1 MVTVSAAPRST
12 TIVLASPSAGPFALT
27 FRLFEEDSV
36 KVYVD
41 GVESVAWTLSATF
54 IDGYDD
60 AATVTFGA
68 AVGSGSTIVIDSVMI
83 PAREDDLV
91 NGDRNLVAKLNAELA
106 VVWAALGELRRDA
119 DRALRGLVA
128 VDPVEDLDV
137 NLLASAGAS
146 ATAAAASAASA
157 AASASAAQ
165 TAENSLLEWKGAWVT
180 ATAYAPSDLVETG
193 GSTYVCIVAHT
204 SGTFATDLSGG
215 KWSLFAQ
222 KGSAGAGTGDLLAAN
237 NLSELASK
245 PTARTNLGLGAL
257 ATKTTAL
264 FADIDAAAV
273 VTSSETIAS
282 NNNNTTLP
290 TSAAVKSYADTAIAA
305 IQQFLHV
312 RDQKASGT
320 DAGTFTS
327 GSYVT
332 RTLNNTQT
340 NTISGASLAS
350 NRITLPAG
358 TYRILASVPAYRVN
372 AHKAILYNVTGAA
385 TTKVGTAESAP
396 NGAAA
401 VTRSMVSGQFTL
413 GVTSELEIRH
423 RCQTSF
429 ATNGF
434 GAASSFGDN
443 EVYTDVMIWKV
454 S

>member
-215 KWSLFAQ
+215 KWALFAQ

-290 TSAAVKSYADTAIAA
+290 TSAAVKSYADSAIAA

-312 RDQKASGT
+312 REQDVSGA
-320 DAGTFTS
+320 DGGTFTS
-327 GSYVT
+327 GSYIT
-332 RTLNNTQT
+332 RVLNSVAV
-340 NTISGASLAS
+340 NTITGASVTS
-350 NRITLPAG
+350 NKITLPAG
-358 TYRILASVPAYRVN
+358 TYRLMAYVPAHRVN
-372 AHKAILYNVTGAA
+372 AHKAILYNVTGATTIRVGSSAWAPSGA
-385 TTKVGTAESAP
+385 T
-396 NGAAA
+396 
-401 VTRSMVSGQFTL
+401 VTTYSVIIVQFSI
-413 GVTSELEIRH
+413 GVTSDLEIRH
-423 RCQTSF
+423 KCQTSM
-429 ATNGF
+429 ANEGF
-434 GAASSFGDN
+434 GKACALGDA

>member
-137 NLLASAGAS
+137 SLLASAGAS
-146 ATAAAASAASA
+146 ATAAAASAAAA

-165 TAENSLLEWKGAWVT
+165 TAENSLLEWKGAWLT
-180 ATAYAPSDLVETG
+180 GTPYAPSDLVETG
-193 GSTYVCIVAHT
+193 GSSYVCIVPHT
-204 SGTFATDLSGG
+204 SGTFATDLAAG
-215 KWSLFAQ
+215 KWQIMAE
-222 KGSAGAGTGDLLAAN
+222 KGAAGAGTGDMLKTE
-237 NLSELASK
+237 NLSGLANYT
-245 PTARTNLGLGAL
+245 TARSNMGLGAM
-257 ATKTTAL
+257 ATKASVA
-264 FADIDAAAV
+264 FADITGAAV
-273 VTSSETIAS
+273 VTSSETITS
-282 NNNNTTLP
+282 NNNDTTLP
-290 TSAAVKSYADTAIAA
+290 TSAAVKSYADSAVSAA
-305 IQQFLHV
+305 QQFLHV

-320 DAGTFTS
+320 DGGTFTS
-327 GSYVT
+327 GSYIT
-332 RTLNNTQT
+332 RTLNNSQT
-340 NTISGASLAS
+340 NTITGASLAS

-358 TYRILASVPAYRVN
+358 TYRILACAPGYRVYR
-372 AHKAILYNVTGAA
+372 HKAILYNVTGSA
-385 TTKVGTAESAP
+385 TLKVGTAESATP
-396 NGAAA
+396 GANV
-401 VTRSMVSGQFTL
+401 VTRSFVTGQFTL
-413 GVTSELEIRH
+413 GVTSNLEIRH
-423 RCQTSF
+423 QCEQSF
-429 ATNGF
+429 ANQGLGWASGF
-434 GAASSFGDN
+434 GDS